1 MPMQSTIKIVTLPL
15 ASTVGGVLKVPKTS
29 GLNWG
34 QRPGREQNQAY
45 LKVPAYIQRFHFF
58 PNVGEPFLI
67 ECDDGEIF
75 KCVRAQANGKAIHTS
90 TNNSLLGLYF
100 RKRLGVTSGYMITI
114 DHLIKYGRSSV
125 DIEFISPYKFLL
137 DFSAYVDDNNHKS

>member
-1 MPMQSTIKIVTLPL
+1 
-15 ASTVGGVLKVPKTS
+15 
-29 GLNWG
+29 
-34 QRPGREQNQAY
+34 
-45 LKVPAYIQRFHFF
+45 
-58 PNVGEPFLI
+58 
-67 ECDDGEIF
+67 
-75 KCVRAQANGKAIHTS
+75 VRAQANGKAIHTF